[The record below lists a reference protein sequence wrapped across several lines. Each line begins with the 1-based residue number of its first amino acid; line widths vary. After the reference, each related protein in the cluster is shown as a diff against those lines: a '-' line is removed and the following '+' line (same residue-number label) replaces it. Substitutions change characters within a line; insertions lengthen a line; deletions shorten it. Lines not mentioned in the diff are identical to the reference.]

1 MTGIYECHGEEGTD
15 YYAIV
20 RDGEEFRLEF
30 VDKVDGIFFYRG
42 FLTNAR
48 PKEYLIEL
56 LENAYQTVTKVE
68 E

>member
-1 MTGIYECHGEEGTD
+1 MTGVYECHGEEGTD

-20 RDGEEFRLEF
+20 RDGMMFRLGF
-30 VDKVDGIFFYRG
+30 VDKVDGKFFYRG

-48 PKEYLIEL
+48 PKKYLIEL